1 LTKDLKSWAPYSRN
15 VNELVLNADDG
26 IYVHQG
32 GKYSLVNLVQLG
44 PRYSAGFIGSITL
57 GVDVEDIG

>member
-1 LTKDLKSWAPYSRN
+1 M
-15 VNELVLNADDG
+15 NELVLNADDG

-44 PRYSAGFIGSITL
+44 PRYSAGFIGTVTL
-57 GVDVEDIG
+57 GVEVEDIG